1 MEQHP
6 ISFKEK
12 IATVLKSN
20 QTFWRLQIYK
30 ENPSMENDFDLHLL
44 YCNLNSYYILNK
56 NDMYVFYKM
65 WLETY
70 NRILIQNST
79 AISRNGY
86 YVTFALGKFLLQS
99 LTHFISFL
107 ISTLTPL
114 YKYKF
119 PANLASIEI
128 NIDYFFI
135 PQRRLY
141 HYLQHFKLP
150 GSLNDDLKN

>member
-1 MEQHP
+1 MG
-6 ISFKEK
+6 
-12 IATVLKSN
+12 
-20 QTFWRLQIYK
+20 RLQIYK

-44 YCNLNSYYILNK
+44 YCNLNSYYVLNK
-56 NDMYVFYKM
+56 NDMCVFYKM

-70 NRILIQNST
+70 NRILILNST

-86 YVTFALGKFLLQS
+86 CVTFALGKFLLQC

-119 PANLASIEI
+119 PPNLTNIDI

-141 HYLQHFKLP
+141 HYLQHFKLQ